1 MRKRS
6 SNEDILER
14 HPLFIKNYYYSIFS
28 GRAGELLNETD
39 VKTGVLE
46 VRSLDLALTVRYG
59 KFLQTRIILS

>member
-1 MRKRS
+1 MKKRS

-14 HPLFIKNYYYSIFS
+14 HSLFIKNYYSIFS
-28 GRAGELLNETD
+28 GRAGDLLNETD

-46 VRSLDLALTVRYG
+46 VRSLDLALTVRYR